1 MFGKVQM
8 GFMIRKKKSLC
19 MIVAVV
25 CVAAAIW
32 ILFAF
37 VLPGDSGKRG
47 EKALES
53 IEGSK
58 DPSGVPPTAVQEQ
71 NTAEP
76 VPVVNSQGETL
87 EERVRVPHGYERQ
100 KAKPDSLE
108 AFLREYPLKKAG
120 KPVLLYNGEK
130 KYNQNAHAAV
140 FKLPLEHE
148 DLQQCADSV
157 MRIYAEYFWKSKQ
170 KDRISFRFV
179 DGFQAD
185 YDKWRK
191 GYRIRVGE
199 AGSAW
204 VPGGGQDDSY
214 EAFKKYMR
222 IVFAYSST
230 LSMKEESK
238 KIKLSDIRMG
248 DIFLKAGSPGHVVLV
263 VAVCERADGKKA
275 FLLGQGFMPAQEF
288 HLLVNPAHKEDPW
301 YYEEEIS
308 YPLETPEYSFGKG
321 SLRRLMY

>member
-120 KPVLLYNGEK
+120 KPVLLYNG
-130 KYNQNAHAAV
+130 N
-140 FKLPLEHE
+140 
-148 DLQQCADSV
+148 
-157 MRIYAEYFWKSKQ
+157 
-170 KDRISFRFV
+170 
-179 DGFQAD
+179 
-185 YDKWRK
+185 
-191 GYRIRVGE
+191 
-199 AGSAW
+199 
-204 VPGGGQDDSY
+204 
-214 EAFKKYMR
+214 
-222 IVFAYSST
+222 
-230 LSMKEESK
+230 
-238 KIKLSDIRMG
+238 
-248 DIFLKAGSPGHVVLV
+248 
-263 VAVCERADGKKA
+263 
-275 FLLGQGFMPAQEF
+275 
-288 HLLVNPAHKEDPW
+288 
-301 YYEEEIS
+301 
-308 YPLETPEYSFGKG
+308 
-321 SLRRLMY
+321 